1 MMLRKVLHNVENAP
15 KMCEFAYVFV
25 LFGEC
30 THKNMLDV
38 LEVHHR
44 CGNLFGCS
52 GVGMGGR
59 GNGICVF
66 ARTSQMCDFA

>member
-15 KMCEFAYVFV
+15 KMCDFAYVFV

-44 CGNLFGCS
+44 CGSVFG
-52 GVGMGGR
+52 GPGEGR
-59 GNGICVF
+59 
-66 ARTSQMCDFA
+66 